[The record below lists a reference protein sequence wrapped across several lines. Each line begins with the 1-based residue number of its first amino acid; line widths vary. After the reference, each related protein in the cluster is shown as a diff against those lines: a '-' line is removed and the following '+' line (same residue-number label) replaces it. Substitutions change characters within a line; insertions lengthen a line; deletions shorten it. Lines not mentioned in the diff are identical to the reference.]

1 MSFSKT
7 DYETS
12 CHDYR
17 ENWAALDKVL
27 YDLCDQCP
35 DHQNRASVNAKLWVI
50 GRTYATGIERKIKST
65 GSQGSSM
72 KRLAD
77 HIWTHR
83 AAVDAIITSLDGYQ
97 GSLTIDALKRIQEG
111 HGQFV
116 RLVRPLLIDEQSA
129 RSFVSKYLHFHR
141 SAVPIYDTVAQ
152 AALRSVIRWRDT
164 FLVFQQPEHADSD
177 YARFSFRFW
186 QLHTTAQS
194 SGAAVT
200 VKHLDH
206 YILALAHEE
215 R

>member
-1 MSFSKT
+1 MSFSKVRYDGSCK
-7 DYETS
+7 DYW
-12 CHDYR
+12 D
-17 ENWAALDKVL
+17 NWAALDKVL
-27 YDLCDQCP
+27 YELCAQCP
-35 DHQNRASVNAKLWVI
+35 DHQRRASVNAKLWVI

-77 HIWTHR
+77 HIWKHR
-83 AAVDAIITSLDGYQ
+83 AAVDEIIASLDRCRS
-97 GSLTIDALKRIQEG
+97 SLTLEGLKCIQG
-111 HGQFV
+111 AHGRFV
-116 RLVRPLLIDEQSA
+116 TLIQPLLIDEQSA

-152 AALRSVIRWRDT
+152 AALRSVIRWRPA
-164 FLVFQQPEHADSD
+164 FEVFPQREDADSD

-186 QLHTTAQS
+186 QLHTTAHR

-200 VKHLDH
+200 VKLLDH

>member
-7 DYETS
+7 AYETKCQDYEA
-12 CHDYR
+12 
-17 ENWAALDKVL
+17 NWAALDKVL
-27 YDLCDQCP
+27 YDLCVQCP
-35 DHQNRASVNAKLWVI
+35 DHQSRASVNAKLWVI
-50 GRTYATGIERKIKST
+50 GRTYATGIERKIKSK

-72 KRLAD
+72 KQFAD

-83 AAVDAIITSLDGYQ
+83 AAVDAIITSLDGCR
-97 GSLTIDALKRIQEG
+97 GSLTIDGLKCIQEG

-116 RLVRPLLIDEQSA
+116 KLIQPLLIDEQSA

-152 AALRSVIRWRDT
+152 AALRSVIRWRPT
-164 FLVFQQPEHADSD
+164 FEAFPRPEHADSD

-186 QLHTTAQS
+186 QLHTTAQR

-200 VKHLDH
+200 VKLLDH